1 MSPLHPTLL
10 KVRQR
15 IEKRSA
21 ESRALYLQSLPTG
34 PSPRTSM
41 GCANLAHATAVFPA
55 TDKFKI
61 AVQKAPH
68 LGIVTAYNDML
79 SAHQPF
85 AAYPEKIARL
95 AKEVGATTQVAGGT
109 PAMCDGITQGREG
122 MELSLFSRDVIAL
135 SACVGLSHDVFDGG
149 ILLGVCD
156 KIAPG
161 LLIGALAFGQLPFVF
176 IPAGPMSSGLSNP
189 EKAKIRQLAS
199 EGKADRATLLRAEEA
214 AYHSSGTCT
223 FYGTAN
229 SNQLMLDFMGLQYPG
244 GAFCP
249 PDSLARESLIQYSVQ
264 AIAKA
269 ATPEHGQ
276 ALKLA
281 ELVNAKSLVNAL
293 VGLMASGGSTN
304 HTIHWI
310 AVARAA
316 GYLIDWTDLDE
327 ISSVTPL
334 LTRVYPNGT
343 EDVNAFHA
351 AGGTG
356 YLLRTLIEGGFIDG
370 STMTTFG
377 HSLIDC
383 LNNPIFPAAHESGNL
398 DVLRPFDRPFQ
409 ADGGIRLLQGNLGR
423 SVCKVSAVK
432 TVNRAITAPCRVFSD
447 QHEVIAAFEHGEF
460 TEDVVVVVRHQGPK
474 ANGMPE
480 LHKLTPVL
488 GVLQDRGLAVALVT
502 DGRMSGAS
510 GKVLAAIHLSPE
522 AMQDGPIGKL
532 RDGDLIRIDADHGVL
547 QTDADLHNR
556 SGEPAP
562 ARSGNL
568 GRSYF
573 NAWRRSVNGA
583 EQGATHLFEEF

>member
-21 ESRALYLQSLPTG
+21 ASRAQYLDSLPAG

-41 GCANLAHATAVFPA
+41 GCANLAHATAVFPTA
-55 TDKFKI
+55 DKFKI
-61 AVQKAPH
+61 AVEKAPH

-85 AAYPEKIARL
+85 AVYPAKIAGY
-95 AKEVGATTQVAGGT
+95 AQEVGVTTQVAGGT

-161 LLIGALAFGQLPFVF
+161 LLIGALAFGHLPFVF

-244 GAFCP
+244 GAFCAP
-249 PDSLARESLIQYSVQ
+249 NSPERERLIQHSVH
-264 AIAKA
+264 AIARA
-269 ATPEHGQ
+269 AAPDHRNV
-276 ALKLA
+276 LKLA
-281 ELVNAKSLVNAL
+281 ELVNSTSLLNAL

-310 AVARAA
+310 TVARAA

-356 YLLRTLIEGGFIDG
+356 YLLRTLIEGGFVDG
-370 STMTTFG
+370 SAMTSFG
-377 HSLIDC
+377 CSLGEC
-383 LNNPIFPAAHESGNL
+383 LDGLLQASSQSSNL
-398 DVLRPFDRPFQ
+398 DVLRPHTQPFQ
-409 ADGGIRLLQGNLGR
+409 PDGGIRLLQGNLGR

-432 TVNRAITAPCRVFSD
+432 QVNRSITAPCRVFSD
-447 QHEVIAAFEHGEF
+447 QHEVIEAFERDEF
-460 TEDVVVVVRHQGPK
+460 TQDVVVVVIHQGPK

-510 GKVLAAIHLSPE
+510 GKVLAAIHVSPE

-547 QTDADLHNR
+547 QTDADLKNR
-556 SGEPAP
+556 KVQTMP

-573 NAWRRSVNGA
+573 NAWRRAVSGA